1 LLEPHREESILGR
14 GKRVICVVMSVRNF
28 VSLWWSFLSRVV
40 IPLLFVT
47 PSAGAHS
54 DALFEWFGTEID
66 ELKARYPDRVKEQ
79 RGPSEP
85 FRADQLAAVIGCI
98 GFESKIKTR

>member
-1 LLEPHREESILGR
+1 MPT
-14 GKRVICVVMSVRNF
+14 
-28 VSLWWSFLSRVV
+28 
-40 IPLLFVT
+40 VT
-47 PSAGAHS
+47 GC
-54 DALFEWFGTEID
+54 LNGVGTEID
-66 ELKARYPDRVKEQ
+66 EPKARYPDRVKEQ